1 MYVYAGNN
9 PVRYTDPDGCI
20 PVDTVWDIVFTLV
33 DAGIATYKSINGDNS
48 GWSDVAL
55 DAASIFV
62 PYVPAGISKVKNAT
76 HILNNINKIQNAAGA
91 VKTSVWSLPAF
102 KRGWE
107 IEKKLGGM
115 MSNFPVIDY
124 AKKGSKN
131 IAECIGSIK
140 SMDLNAKTYQ
150 NARNVYNKINS
161 YVNKLANFS
170 GKTYGKTIV
179 NINSETVRILD
190 LAIPSNA
197 NPAQLKAIQEATVEA
212 AKKGINIVVHII
224 D

>member
-1 MYVYAGNN
+1 
-9 PVRYTDPDGCI
+9 
-20 PVDTVWDIVFTLV
+20 
-33 DAGIATYKSINGDNS
+33 
-48 GWSDVAL
+48 
-55 DAASIFV
+55 
-62 PYVPAGISKVKNAT
+62 
-76 HILNNINKIQNAAGA
+76 
-91 VKTSVWSLPAF
+91 
-102 KRGWE
+102 
-107 IEKKLGGM
+107 

-161 YVNKLANFS
+161 YVNKIANFKS
-170 GKTYGKTIV
+170 TEYAEKL
-179 NINSETVRILD
+179 INVDSVTVRILD

-197 NPAQLKAIQEATVEA
+197 DPAQLKAIQEATVEA